1 MTRPFGA
8 DWKIV
13 VTSTESPTTN
23 DQTHVVN
30 MTPTSGLGAP
40 ELRYWTT
47 GPTETVRVQPPN
59 EVLGH
64 ELCGHAALMKI
75 RAHPADGPNTDRSY
89 SDIHDPTVRVQNA
102 LATEMGLAGPR
113 RGLAGGG
120 THRGESLR
128 VFTVGPFTAN
138 ADDPTPFASQIA
150 AATAFLNGAP
160 DLLFD
165 TVGFRDAA
173 DTTASVSATRASRV
187 RSAINAGLGTVLAT
201 VETSPGVDEILARPQ
216 PATDGGVGASPIVE
230 IRMAIRPAGL
240 ITPIGVPPPA
250 TPVHVDE
257 ESPGRVASLKA
268 GSVNE
273 CHDLLATTAWP

>member
-1 MTRPFGA
+1 
-8 DWKIV
+8 
-13 VTSTESPTTN
+13 
-23 DQTHVVN
+23 

-40 ELRYWTT
+40 EIRHWTT
-47 GPTETVRVQPPN
+47 GPTESVRVQPSI

-75 RAHPADGPNTDRSY
+75 RAHPADGPDTDRSY

-150 AATAFLNGAP
+150 AATAFLNGDP
-160 DLLFD
+160 ELLFD
-165 TVGFRDAA
+165 TVGFQD
-173 DTTASVSATRASRV
+173 
-187 RSAINAGLGTVLAT
+187 GLGTVLAD
-201 VETSPGVDEILARPQ
+201 VETSPGVNETLARPQ
-216 PATDGGVGASPIVE
+216 LPTDGGAGASPVVE

-257 ESPGRVASLKA
+257 QSPGRVASLKA